1 MMLVFMATITWTW
14 WINRQGTLYWNLDP
28 HPFWDIRCSPEKRN
42 RTVHILKNVSI
53 VGALTILQQLAN
65 HHSPRHQPAQVL
77 TWIVGLGQKEL
88 SAPSLCHLPPAP
100 RDPKKQLSPYN
111 SKTLNQNRGTYGRI
125 QISYW
130 RPKPPACRISCT
142 SVIARPR

>member
-1 MMLVFMATITWTW
+1 MIAPI
-14 WINRQGTLYWNLDP
+14 RQNGTLWPTHKSLP
-28 HPFWDIRCSPEKRN
+28 MLP
-42 RTVHILKNVSI
+42 
-53 VGALTILQQLAN
+53 ALAN

-142 SVIARPR
+142 SVIARPQVRALRWCLKCRPGQNFRVRGGLGLKQQNLQIRSAQ

>member
-53 VGALTILQQLAN
+53 VGALTILQQLAKYESQASDCSDG
-65 HHSPRHQPAQVL
+65 HVAESRGDSKSELFGRH
-77 TWIVGLGQKEL
+77 
-88 SAPSLCHLPPAP
+88 
-100 RDPKKQLSPYN
+100 
-111 SKTLNQNRGTYGRI
+111 
-125 QISYW
+125 
-130 RPKPPACRISCT
+130 RP
-142 SVIARPR
+142 

>member
-53 VGALTILQQLAN
+53 VGALTILQLAKYESQASDIFQMDMWQRVEGIA
-65 HHSPRHQPAQVL
+65 SPSCLVVIDHEERIIVAVL
-77 TWIVGLGQKEL
+77 
-88 SAPSLCHLPPAP
+88 S
-100 RDPKKQLSPYN
+100 
-111 SKTLNQNRGTYGRI
+111 
-125 QISYW
+125 
-130 RPKPPACRISCT
+130 SC
-142 SVIARPR
+142 SVRCSR